1 MSVIESFRIAL
12 RALSA
17 NKLRSVLTMLGIII
31 GVGAVI
37 ALMSVGQGVQL
48 MVTDQLQS
56 AGSNLLI
63 IIPGSLSDAQRGGG
77 TRRRPANPLTNGD
90 WRALNDPLQVP
101 DLLVAVPEVNGSADV
116 SHGKTTLQLNVTGT
130 NEAFT
135 AVRNY
140 AVQEGRWI
148 NSEDIAGQ
156 TRVVALGSKVAEELF
171 PPGDFPIEQTIR
183 LNGIPFRVIAVME
196 EKGGGGFGSFDNY
209 VFVPYTTAQQRLFP
223 YLRSPRGEPTL
234 SIILAKVAGEDRL
247 DAATAQIGDV
257 LRQRHNITFLNE
269 DDFSIINQADIL
281 DIFGSIIG
289 VLNLFLGGVAAISL
303 LVGGIGIMNIMLV
316 SVTERTREI
325 GLRKAVGAKR
335 RHILTQ
341 FLVEAIVL
349 SLLGG
354 ILGMLLG
361 FAGAQAIAS
370 LSEDLQS
377 VVSIDAIFL
386 ATGVSSVVGLVFGI
400 FPALRAS
407 QLHPID
413 ALRYE

>member
-1 MSVIESFRIAL
+1 MSVVESFRIAL

-17 NKLRSVLTMLGIII
+17 NKLRSILTMLGIII

-37 ALMSVGQGVQL
+37 ALMSVGQGVQV
-48 MVTDQLQS
+48 MVTEQLQS

-63 IIPGSLSDAQRGGG
+63 IIPGNLSDAQPGGG
-77 TRRRPANPLTNGD
+77 NRRPAKPLTNSD
-90 WRALNDPLQVP
+90 WRAINDPLLVP
-101 DLLVAVPEVNGSADV
+101 DLSAAVPEVDGNADV
-116 SHGKTTLQLNVTGT
+116 SHGKTTLRLTVTGT
-130 NEAFT
+130 DDVFP

-140 AVQEGRWI
+140 AVQNGRWI
-148 NSEDIAGQ
+148 NQEDIAGQ
-156 TRVVALGSKVAEELF
+156 GRVVALGSKVAEELF
-171 PPGDFPIEQTIR
+171 LPDEYPIEQTIR

-209 VFVPYTTAQQRLFP
+209 VFVPYTTAQERLFP
-223 YLRSPRGEPTL
+223 YLRDQRGEPTL
-234 SIILAKVAGEDRL
+234 SLILAKTASEDRL
-247 DAATAQIGDV
+247 DAATAQIEDL
-257 LRQRHNITFLNE
+257 LRQRHEIAFLDE
-269 DDFSIINQADIL
+269 DDFSVINQADIL

-289 VLNLFLGGVAAISL
+289 VMNLFLGGVAAISL

-335 RHILTQ
+335 KHILTQ
-341 FLVEAIVL
+341 FLVEAVVL
-349 SLLGG
+349 SLIGG

-361 FAGAQAIAS
+361 FIGAQAIAS

-377 VVSIDAIFL
+377 VISVDAILL
-386 ATGVSSVVGLVFGI
+386 ATGVSSFVGLVFGI
-400 FPALRAS
+400 FPALRAA

>member
-17 NKLRSVLTMLGIII
+17 NKMRSILTMLGIII

-37 ALMSVGQGVQL
+37 ALMSVGQGVQQ
-48 MVTDQLQS
+48 MVTEQLQS

-63 IIPGSLSDAQRGGG
+63 VIPGNLGDSQPGGI
-77 TRRRPANPLTNGD
+77 RRRPPKPITNSD
-90 WRALNDPLQVP
+90 WRAMNDPLQVP
-101 DLLVAVPEVNGSADV
+101 DVTIAVPEIDGSADV
-116 SHGKTTLQLNVTGT
+116 SHGKTTLRLNVTGT
-130 NEAFT
+130 NETFT
-135 AVRNY
+135 GVRNY
-140 AVQEGRWI
+140 AVQDGRWI
-148 NSEDIAGQ
+148 NPDDVASEG
-156 TRVVALGSKVAEELF
+156 RVVALGSEVAEELF
-171 PPGDFPIEQTIR
+171 LPGDYPIDQTIR

-196 EKGGGGFGSFDNY
+196 QKGGGGFGSFDNL

-223 YLRSPRGEPTL
+223 YLRDQRGEPTL
-234 SIILAKVAGEDRL
+234 SLVLAKVASEDRL
-247 DAATAQIGDV
+247 DAATVQIEDL
-257 LRQRHNITFLNE
+257 LRQRHEIAFLGD
-269 DDFSIINQADIL
+269 DDFSVINQADIL

-289 VLNLFLGGVAAISL
+289 VMNLFLGGVAAISL

-335 RHILTQ
+335 KHILTQ
-341 FLVEAIVL
+341 FLVEAVVL
-349 SLLGG
+349 SLIGG
-354 ILGMLLG
+354 LLGMVLG
-361 FAGAQAIAS
+361 LFGGQAIAS

-377 VVSIDAIFL
+377 VVSVDAILL
-386 ATGVSSVVGLVFGI
+386 AVGVSSFVGLVFGI

-407 QLHPID
+407 QLHPIE